1 MEDLN
6 KITYQIIGC
15 AYKVHRSLGPGL
27 LESTYEACLIQEIF
41 NIGLSVKQQVGLPL
55 IYNGKKLEVGY
66 RIDLLVEDKIIIE
79 IKSVEA
85 IIPIHKAQV
94 LTYLKLSNQRIGL
107 LINFNVINL
116 QDGISRLINGYQ

>member
-6 KITYQIIGC
+6 RITYQIIGC

-55 IYNGKKLEVGY
+55 VYNGKKLEIGY

-85 IIPIHKAQV
+85 R
-94 LTYLKLSNQRIGL
+94 YN
-107 LINFNVINL
+107 
-116 QDGISRLINGYQ
+116 SRK